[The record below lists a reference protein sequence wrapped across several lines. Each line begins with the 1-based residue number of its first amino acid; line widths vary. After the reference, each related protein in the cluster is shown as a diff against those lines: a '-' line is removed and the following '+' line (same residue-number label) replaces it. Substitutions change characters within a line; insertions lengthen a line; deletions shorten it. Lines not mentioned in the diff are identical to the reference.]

1 MKIRFPT
8 LDIQHIIKDILKLNI
23 NYMLH
28 EDYGHYS
35 YTEHYSLGDIFIY
48 TSADEEK
55 GVLLE
60 LKGRGC
66 RQFESYL
73 LAQERSWYDFLMDAL
88 VDGGVMK
95 RIDLAINDHTG
106 ILDIPELAEK
116 CRKREY
122 IGKSR
127 SYKFYQS
134 GELIKH
140 REDDREYMGR
150 TLYLGSLK
158 SDVYFC
164 IYEKDY
170 EQYVKLGTPLEEAD
184 IINRF
189 EIRLRNERAYYAVR
203 DLPPNS
209 LDTESSIKQG
219 CKYFASLLSSCKNQ
233 GIDDLNVAIQ
243 SYNYGGGYVGYVAGK
258 GKKHTF
264 NLAESFAR
272 EKSGGKKVTYTNPI
286 AVAKNGGWR
295 YGYGNMFYVE
305 VVNQYLAVPQVSGEL
320 AQKVMNEA
328 LKYQGWKYVY
338 GGSNPNTSF
347 DCSGLTQW
355 CYGKAGISLPRTAQA
370 QYDATQHLP
379 LSQAKAGDLVFFH
392 STYNA
397 GSYVTHVGILVSP
410 TQMYHAGDPIG
421 YADLSSSYWQQHLIG
436 AGRVKQ

>member
-1 MKIRFPT
+1 MVLNEEQWIKELREKRIAYGISQGRLAVASGITREYLNKIESGKMKPSKELLHTLHKELERFNPEAPLTMLFDYVKIRFPT

-28 EDYGHYS
+28 EDYGRYS

-73 LAQERSWYDFLMDAL
+73 LAQQRSWYDFLMDAL

-140 REDDREYMGR
+140 REDDREYMGH

-203 DLPPNS
+203 DLLTYYDAEQTAFSIINQYVRFVDEEPDKRKNDWKLNDRWAWFIGDNRQS
-209 LDTESSIKQG
+209 LKLTTKPEPYTLDRTLRWVQRQVAPTLKMLKRIDYGNGTDYLKTIEQQAKLTEKHEMIIKQ
-219 CKYFASLLSSCKNQ
+219 Q
-233 GIDDLNVAIQ
+233 
-243 SYNYGGGYVGYVAGK
+243 
-258 GKKHTF
+258 T
-264 NLAESFAR
+264 
-272 EKSGGKKVTYTNPI
+272 TP
-286 AVAKNGGWR
+286 AK
-295 YGYGNMFYVE
+295 
-305 VVNQYLAVPQVSGEL
+305 
-320 AQKVMNEA
+320 
-328 LKYQGWKYVY
+328 
-338 GGSNPNTSF
+338 
-347 DCSGLTQW
+347 
-355 CYGKAGISLPRTAQA
+355 
-370 QYDATQHLP
+370 
-379 LSQAKAGDLVFFH
+379 DLVE
-392 STYNA
+392 S
-397 GSYVTHVGILVSP
+397 
-410 TQMYHAGDPIG
+410 
-421 YADLSSSYWQQHLIG
+421 
-436 AGRVKQ
+436 

>member
-1 MKIRFPT
+1 MVLNEEQWIKELREKRIAYGISQGRLAVASGITREYLNKIESGKMKPSKELLETLHKELVRFNPEAPLTMLFDYVKIRFPT

-66 RQFESYL
+66 RQFEGYL
-73 LAQERSWYDFLMDAL
+73 LAQQRSWYDFLMDAL
-88 VDGGVMK
+88 IYGGVMK

-203 DLPPNS
+203 DLLTYYDAEQTAFSIINQYVRFVDEEPDKRKNDWKLNDRWAWFIGDNRQS
-209 LDTESSIKQG
+209 LKLTTKPEPYTLDRTLRWVQRQVAPTLKMLKKIDKGTVIKERP
-219 CKYFASLLSSCKNQ
+219 LSS
-233 GIDDLNVAIQ
+233 GASD
-243 SYNYGGGYVGYVAGK
+243 
-258 GKKHTF
+258 KK
-264 NLAESFAR
+264 
-272 EKSGGKKVTYTNPI
+272 
-286 AVAKNGGWR
+286 
-295 YGYGNMFYVE
+295 
-305 VVNQYLAVPQVSGEL
+305 
-320 AQKVMNEA
+320 
-328 LKYQGWKYVY
+328 
-338 GGSNPNTSF
+338 
-347 DCSGLTQW
+347 
-355 CYGKAGISLPRTAQA
+355 
-370 QYDATQHLP
+370 ATQSAQPVHRQNVEKVV
-379 LSQAKAGDLVFFH
+379 SQETRQNYTKDRRTKVQQTTEKTRNLV
-392 STYNA
+392 TKK
-397 GSYVTHVGILVSP
+397 G
-410 TQMYHAGDPIG
+410 Q
-421 YADLSSSYWQQHLIG
+421 
-436 AGRVKQ
+436 KKK